1 MGNGISSREN
11 FPWDQADAMF
21 LLLLKRVA
29 ELQAGREAIAEE
41 ELDCVTSAIDAY
53 EAKRWPLRD
62 VES

>member
-53 EAKRWPLRD
+53 EAKRWPLHE

>member
-1 MGNGISSREN
+1 MDKSIASREN

-29 ELQAGREAIAEE
+29 ELQAGREAVAEE

-53 EAKRWPLRD
+53 VAKRWPLPE

>member
-29 ELQAGREAIAEE
+29 ELQAGREAVAEE
-41 ELDCVTSAIDAY
+41 ELDCVTNAIDAY
-53 EAKRWPLRD
+53 EAKRWPLHE